1 MTKQFEQIVRDS
13 LLEINKK
20 LKNEEIK
27 IKGEFVVIVE
37 GAKKTNVSDT
47 EVLRIN
53 QILSEKLSPKDA
65 AGLTAKITGRK
76 KNEVYQL
83 TLEHSKEI

>member
-1 MTKQFEQIVRDS
+1 MNLS
-13 LLEINKK
+13 LVFQKEI
-20 LKNEEIK
+20 EI
-27 IKGEFVVIVE
+27 
-37 GAKKTNVSDT
+37 SDE

-76 KNEVYQL
+76 KNEVYKL
-83 TLEHSKEI
+83 SMVN